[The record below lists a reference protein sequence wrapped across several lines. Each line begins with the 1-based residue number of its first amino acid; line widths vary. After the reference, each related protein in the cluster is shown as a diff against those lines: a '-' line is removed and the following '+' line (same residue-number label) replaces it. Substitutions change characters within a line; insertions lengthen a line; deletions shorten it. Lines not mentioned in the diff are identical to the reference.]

1 MSKLLKIGEASQTL
15 GVNPQTLYF
24 YERIG
29 LIPPLR
35 RTTAGYRLFSEQDIA
50 RLRFITRVKALGLSL
65 DGIKEILVLQ
75 DGQTLTCE
83 AMHCRLTAKVRQL
96 EDQIQKLQVLRD
108 ELLPLIDQCQSNL
121 SQAAPNNECVVVK
134 EISDG
139 A

>member
-1 MSKLLKIGEASQTL
+1 ML
-15 GVNPQTLYF
+15 GINPQTLYF

-50 RLRFITRVKALGLSL
+50 RLRFITRVKALGLRL
-65 DGIKEILVLQ
+65 DEIKEILVLQ

-83 AMHCRLTAKVRQL
+83 AMHCRLIAKVRKL
-96 EDQIQKLQVLRD
+96 EDQIQNLQVLRN

-121 SQAAPNNECVVVK
+121 SKAAPNNECVVVK
-134 EISDG
+134 EISNG
-139 A
+139 AKGCTMD